1 VLSEKGIPFEVTEI
15 DLKDKPDW
23 FLEISPYG
31 KVPVVKHG
39 DQLIYES
46 AIINEYLDEVFSDT
60 PMLSG
65 TPAERAGMRIWIDF
79 CNSRIQ
85 PGFVQIARAEA
96 DQFAEKVAAVE
107 ASFDMLEEYL
117 ESAGRP
123 DPYFAGDRL
132 TLVDA
137 SYAPA
142 FERFGVLKDLRGYEI
157 PARFKRI
164 HQWATALA
172 KHPSVKAHAI
182 SQESLLANYSGWVP
196 ESARS
201 QVA

>member
-1 VLSEKGIPFEVTEI
+1 MSEKGIPFEVTEI

-31 KVPVVKHG
+31 KVPVVKHD

-46 AIINEYLDEVFSDT
+46 AIINEYLDEVFPDT
-60 PMLSG
+60 PMLGG
-65 TPAERAGMRIWIDF
+65 TPAERAEMRIWIDF
-79 CNSRIQ
+79 CNNRIQ
-85 PGFVQIARAEA
+85 PGFVQIARSEA

-117 ESAGRP
+117 ENTGRP
-123 DPYFAGDRL
+123 NPYFTGDRL

-142 FERFGVLKDLRGYEI
+142 FERFDVLKDLRGYEI
-157 PARFKRI
+157 PAKYKRI
-164 HQWATALA
+164 RQWASALA
-172 KHPSVKAHAI
+172 EHPSVKAHAI
-182 SQESLLANYSGWVP
+182 SKESLLANYSGWVP